1 MFEAEFSRRKD
12 VVFYFGARLGAD
24 QMASAYEQLEHTNF
38 VTLYGATAPVDDFAD
53 AFASYVHTV
62 LMGRPLEIRILQ
74 DEQLVK
80 TYRSCWAETRCAE
93 KRKVIEQLLQPR
105 PKS

>member
-1 MFEAEFSRRKD
+1 
-12 VVFYFGARLGAD
+12 
-24 QMASAYEQLEHTNF
+24 MASVYEQLEQTNF

-62 LMGRPLEIRILQ
+62 LMGRPLEIRIFQ

-80 TYRSCWAETRCAE
+80 TYLACWAETRCAE
-93 KRKVIEQLLQPR
+93 KRKVIEQLLQST

>member
-1 MFEAEFSRRKD
+1 MIR
-12 VVFYFGARLGAD
+12 YG
-24 QMASAYEQLEHTNF
+24 
-38 VTLYGATAPVDDFAD
+38 VTANLDDFAD

-62 LMGRPLEIRILQ
+62 LMGRPLEIRIFQ

-80 TYRSCWAETRCAE
+80 TYLSCWAETRCAE
-93 KRKVIEQLLQPR
+93 KRKVIEQLLQLT